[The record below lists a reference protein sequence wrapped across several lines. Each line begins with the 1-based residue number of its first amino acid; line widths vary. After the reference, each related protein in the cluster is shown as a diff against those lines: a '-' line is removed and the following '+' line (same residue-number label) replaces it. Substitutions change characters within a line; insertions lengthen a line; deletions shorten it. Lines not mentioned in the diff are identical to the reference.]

1 MAIRRDGQLMTSG
14 RESPQDSCALTDLR
28 ESIICP
34 KCSKP
39 LQIPYEVEDSWRVFP
54 AKVICPGCKR
64 NISQQVLQIL
74 LARGLKSK
82 GSRMVLDYVNSNAHD
97 RRDGLT
103 KMQKTFCLE
112 LIKLGG
118 IHGDKTLA
126 ARNAGAAPKN
136 ACIQAQKWLR
146 LAKVQEELARLGVG
160 IKKKAQEEEGKA
172 LLDALATERRLDMI
186 IDSNPKSYFDENG
199 DFKPVKDLAEKEAY
213 AIAEVTRIE
222 TELGAHQKLK
232 FCDKLAAI
240 KMKMQR
246 LGLLQ
251 QKVDVAVM
259 QETYEQRRIRLGLD
273 SRVPPITTKMPGK
286 IDQVG

>member
-1 MAIRRDGQLMTSG
+1 M
-14 RESPQDSCALTDLR
+14 
-28 ESIICP
+28 
-34 KCSKP
+34 
-39 LQIPYEVEDSWRVFP
+39 
-54 AKVICPGCKR
+54 
-64 NISQQVLQIL
+64 
-74 LARGLKSK
+74 
-82 GSRMVLDYVNSNAHD
+82 
-97 RRDGLT
+97 
-103 KMQKTFCLE
+103 
-112 LIKLGG
+112 
-118 IHGDKTLA
+118 
-126 ARNAGAAPKN
+126 
-136 ACIQAQKWLR
+136 
-146 LAKVQEELARLGVG
+146 AKVQEELARLGVG

-240 KMKMQR
+240 KIKMQR